1 MITIP
6 GVHKRI
12 PNGILGLRCKLHYP
26 DCMEI
31 GGQLQPASSWDHY
44 IVAND
49 VPDQEGRIFKNKAQ
63 RVLNE
68 LWVRLL
74 TLHSSLFDIDKILV
88 KIFLCLLLCAGLLQ
102 MGGRNVVRGDDGG

>member
-1 MITIP
+1 MITVP

-49 VPDQEGRIFKNKAQ
+49 VPDQEGRIFENKAGAE
-63 RVLNE
+63 RAMGKASG
-68 LWVRLL
+68 
-74 TLHSSLFDIDKILV
+74 TT
-88 KIFLCLLLCAGLLQ
+88 FLII
-102 MGGRNVVRGDDGG
+102 